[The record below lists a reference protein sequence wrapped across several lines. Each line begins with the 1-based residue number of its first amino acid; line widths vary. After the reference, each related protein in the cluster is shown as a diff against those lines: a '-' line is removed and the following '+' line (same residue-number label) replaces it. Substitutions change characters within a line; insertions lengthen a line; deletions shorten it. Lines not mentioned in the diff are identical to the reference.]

1 MSKEP
6 KHPKVVEIE
15 AQMKD
20 VALLKYEA
28 EMKVKLWGKLL
39 EELSVKLDQVK
50 LRHGLYTRESLN
62 D

>member
-1 MSKEP
+1 
-6 KHPKVVEIE
+6 
-15 AQMKD
+15 MKD

-39 EELSVKLDQVK
+39 EELSVQLDRVK